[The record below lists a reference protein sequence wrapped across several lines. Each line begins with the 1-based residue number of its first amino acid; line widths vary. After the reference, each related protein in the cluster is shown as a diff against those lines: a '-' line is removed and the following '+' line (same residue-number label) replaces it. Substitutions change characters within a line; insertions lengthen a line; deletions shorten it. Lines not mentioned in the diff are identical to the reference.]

1 MKKGGQKKQWG
12 LLVFGL
18 AYLFACYW
26 VFTKS
31 TPLTNDRE
39 ITIRI
44 AHWQIE
50 LGPPDGIQAAIDRYM
65 ELNPNVEVKQ
75 VMVPG
80 TVYRQW
86 MRANFAGNSAPDIV
100 EYGAWLDGLAD
111 LPVRYFDPLTE
122 DLMEPNPYNEGTELE
137 GMPWLKT
144 FTDELMEQRLNS
156 PEPGQYYAATLTRGA
171 LRLFVNRDLLEEIT
185 GSSERVEDF
194 EGMRKIFKQ
203 VAAYSQQHGRKILPL
218 GGSKDNANWIM
229 AFYTG
234 GIANKFNRTLDNY
247 GLLGMYPWQTQWKYL
262 NQEWNYQ
269 NPGIKGAFKLLAEL
283 DKQMPP
289 GYMSFLRDEAVRQ
302 FMRGEALFIFAGTW
316 EATSLRR
323 LAEFPVDAWRCP
335 QPTTSDPVVGE
346 HMLGHYADGNVSTSF
361 GLYLNKRTPHRDVAV
376 DFLRFITSQEGNQLF
391 TDKSGWLPSIKG
403 VSVAPEIASF
413 ISPEDGYTFG
423 GSNISVGG
431 GTRSV
436 FAKNLHLMTGPEGS
450 IDRFAEAMD
459 QDMPKAVR
467 SSLAVYERSAR
478 WAVLPQDARVIAYGG
493 LRKNKPGDAKLLLGQ
508 QRLEAAQNLSE
519 ARALM
524 IARQLELTA
533 DFGKN

>member
-12 LLVFGL
+12 LLLFAL
-18 AYLFACYW
+18 AYIFACYW

-31 TPLTNDRE
+31 TPLSNDRE

-75 VMVPG
+75 VLVPG

-122 DLMEPNPYNEGTELE
+122 DLMEPNPYNEGTVLE
-137 GMPWLKT
+137 GMPWLET

-156 PEPGQYYAATLTRGA
+156 PEPGQYYAATLTRGS
-171 LRLFVNRDLLEEIT
+171 LRLFVNRNLLKEIT

-194 EGMRKIFKQ
+194 EGMRRIFKQ
-203 VAAYSQQHGRKILPL
+203 TAAFSQKEGRKILPL
-218 GGSKDNANWIM
+218 GGSKDNAIWIM
-229 AFYTG
+229 SFYAG
-234 GIANKFNRTLDNY
+234 GVMNKHNRTMDDY
-247 GLLGMYPWQTQWKYL
+247 GFLGLYPWQTQWKYL
-262 NQEWNYQ
+262 NEEWNYQ
-269 NPGIKGAFKLLAEL
+269 IPGITAAFNILAEL
-283 DKQMPP
+283 DKQMPL

-323 LAEFPVDAWRCP
+323 LADFPVDAWRCP

-361 GLYLNKRTPHRDVAV
+361 GLYLNKRSPHREVAV
-376 DFLRFITSQEGNQLF
+376 DFLRFITSKEGNQLF
-391 TDKSGWLPSIKG
+391 TDKSGWLPSIKE

-413 ISPEDGYTFG
+413 ISPEDGYAFA

-436 FAKNLHLMTGPEGS
+436 FQKNLHLMTGPDGS
-450 IDRFAEAMD
+450 IDEFAAAMD
-459 QDMPKAVR
+459 RDMPKAVR

-493 LRKNKPGDAKLLLGQ
+493 LWENKPDDAVLLLGQ

-519 ARALM
+519 ARALK
-524 IARQLELTA
+524 IIR
-533 DFGKN
+533 GS